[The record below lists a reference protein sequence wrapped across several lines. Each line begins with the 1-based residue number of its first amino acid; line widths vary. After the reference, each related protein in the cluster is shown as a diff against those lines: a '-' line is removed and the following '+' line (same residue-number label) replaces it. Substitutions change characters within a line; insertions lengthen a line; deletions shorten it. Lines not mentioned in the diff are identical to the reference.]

1 MVDCPGGGSKFGC
14 PVAQWAHWDKPARAC
29 SEMAI
34 SSSKQSKERSAG
46 CWDPPQGIRLLL
58 GRSIPGCVER
68 EAAPGPAGKGEARRR
83 GGKSVRVEQRRVN
96 GKGKEGKRKEGKA
109 EPGEGRG
116 EGDEAALRTSHGA
129 PGGILRPRRGTWR
142 GGVGAAR
149 GAERGEGRSRGEK
162 QRGESSVPRP
172 GRF

>member
-1 MVDCPGGGSKFGC
+1 MVDCPGGGWKFGC

-46 CWDPPQGIRLLL
+46 CWDPFQGISLLL
-58 GRSIPGCVER
+58 GRSIPGVWR
-68 EAAPGPAGKGEARRR
+68 GRLRQARRGEARRR

-96 GKGKEGKRKEGKA
+96 GEGKEGKRKEGKA

-116 EGDEAALRTSHGA
+116 EGDEAALRTSHRAPVGSFDPAGA
-129 PGGILRPRRGTWR
+129 PGEE
-142 GGVGAAR
+142 V
-149 GAERGEGRSRGEK
+149 
-162 QRGESSVPRP
+162 
-172 GRF
+172 